1 MEKSQEKIRRVA
13 SKLPDTPGVY
23 KFVGKK
29 NEILYIG
36 KATALKSR
44 VKSYFSKDLGDKRG
58 PLISNM
64 MAEALNIK
72 FEKTDSVLEALIL
85 EAELIKKFQPRFNSI
100 GKDQKSWNY
109 VVITDEK
116 FPRVLLVREKEITP
130 LAPLTLRGE
139 PKEKFGPFTNSGQL
153 KEALKIIRKIF
164 PFRDKCEPLPQ
175 PLPKGEGS
183 PKPCFN
189 YQIGLC
195 PGVCVGAIGEK
206 DYKRTIRHIVQ
217 FFEGKK
223 TKIIKELETEMGSA
237 AKAREFEK
245 ANEIKRKIFALKHIE
260 DIALIKHN
268 YSEFQDSNFRMEAY
282 DIAHISGSDMVGV
295 MTVMEEGEP
304 KKNGYRM
311 FKIKEQDVP
320 DDTKALREILE
331 RRFSHSEWPFP
342 NLIVVD
348 GSTAQLNTAMQIL
361 EKSKLE
367 IPIVAV
373 TKNERHK
380 PITLKTASRKAQE
393 LAEKYEKE
401 ILLANNEAHR
411 FAITFHRRLREKIR

>member
-139 PKEKFGPFTNSGQL
+139 SEGNNDIKMAKE
-153 KEALKIIRKIF
+153 
-164 PFRDKCEPLPQ
+164 
-175 PLPKGEGS
+175 
-183 PKPCFN
+183 
-189 YQIGLC
+189 Y
-195 PGVCVGAIGEK
+195 
-206 DYKRTIRHIVQ
+206 
-217 FFEGKK
+217 
-223 TKIIKELETEMGSA
+223 
-237 AKAREFEK
+237 
-245 ANEIKRKIFALKHIE
+245 
-260 DIALIKHN
+260 
-268 YSEFQDSNFRMEAY
+268 
-282 DIAHISGSDMVGV
+282 
-295 MTVMEEGEP
+295 
-304 KKNGYRM
+304 
-311 FKIKEQDVP
+311 
-320 DDTKALREILE
+320 
-331 RRFSHSEWPFP
+331 
-342 NLIVVD
+342 
-348 GSTAQLNTAMQIL
+348 L
-361 EKSKLE
+361 EKSMATIYKGE
-367 IPIVAV
+367 IPELYYSDSDRPNENVPLGWAESLFIVAL
-373 TKNERHK
+373 
-380 PITLKTASRKAQE
+380 LKSGK
-393 LAEKYEKE
+393 
-401 ILLANNEAHR
+401 
-411 FAITFHRRLREKIR
+411 

>member
-64 MAEALNIK
+64 MAEALNLK

-116 FPRVLLVREKEITP
+116 FPRVLLVREKEINP
-130 LAPLTLRGE
+130 PS
-139 PKEKFGPFTNSGQL
+139 PP
-153 KEALKIIRKIF
+153 
-164 PFRDKCEPLPQ
+164 P
-175 PLPKGEGS
+175 PKGEGS

-223 TKIIKELETEMGSA
+223 QKIVKELEREMGSA

-380 PITLKTASRKAQE
+380 AIALKIASKKAQE

-401 ILLANNEAHR
+401 ILLANSEAHR